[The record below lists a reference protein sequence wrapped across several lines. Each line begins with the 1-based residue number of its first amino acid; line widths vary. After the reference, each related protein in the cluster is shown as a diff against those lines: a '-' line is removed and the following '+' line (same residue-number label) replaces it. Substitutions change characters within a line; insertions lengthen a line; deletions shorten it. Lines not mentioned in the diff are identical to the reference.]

1 MAYTLDTRTV
11 DTDAGTYTVAYEL
24 DQDTESPR
32 DNVDC
37 TLTLIATHT
46 YYGYDN
52 SELESKTYD
61 AATALLR
68 FMHTWRDT
76 DKIER
81 AFHLWKTATGS
92 SWNLETETR
101 GGNDWTEYF
110 QLWDS
115 ATSPDVCPNPAQNAR
130 VELNYFANWR
140 EGDTFGYVVTGPDG
154 GEIESVWGYIG
165 FHGDGDR
172 GHVDTE
178 IDAAIAHDVT
188 ERTNNANVAGSGFV
202 GLI

>member
-1 MAYTLDTRTV
+1 MTYTLDTRTV

-24 DQDTESPR
+24 DQDTSSPR
-32 DNVDC
+32 DADC
-37 TLTLIATHT
+37 NITLIATRIH
-46 YYGYDN
+46 YGEDL
-52 SELESKTYD
+52 SELDNVTGND
-61 AATALLR
+61 AADALAR
-68 FMHTWRDT
+68 FMRTWSDT

-81 AFHLWKTATGS
+81 AFHLWKTITGS
-92 SWNLETETR
+92 NWNLETETR

-140 EGDTFGYVVTGPDG
+140 EGDTFGYVITGPDG
-154 GEIESVWGYIG
+154 DDIESVWGYIG
-165 FHGDGDR
+165 FDGDGDR